1 MTGGYGNIIGPLVG
15 VLTTGIIQ
23 TLIMFDGTL
32 NSWWTKI
39 AVGMLLFI
47 FIVLHV

>member
-1 MTGGYGNIIGPLVG
+1 
-15 VLTTGIIQ
+15 
-23 TLIMFDGTL
+23 MFDGTL

-47 FIVLHV
+47 FIVLQRVIVLQDEKRKSIAT